1 MVYRLVIT
9 PEQKQDQNIS
19 LTLQQQHYL
28 LRVLRLQNG
37 DRFVA
42 LDGLGQS
49 WLAQINGKMAIAIK
63 TLDISTELPAAIT
76 LITALPKGSG
86 YEQVLRCCTELGVS
100 TFIPI
105 ISDRTIVKPSSNKV
119 QRWRKIVTEAA
130 EQSERQIVPTVLEP
144 VKFSVA
150 MENTTNSK
158 SDKYI
163 AVARGKL
170 PALVNSLAN
179 SRNSEIVIAT
189 GCEGGW
195 TNLEVEQA
203 IAAGYQPVSLGK
215 RILRAVTAPIVAL
228 SLAVGALE

>member
-1 MVYRLVIT
+1 
-9 PEQKQDQNIS
+9 
-19 LTLQQQHYL
+19 
-28 LRVLRLQNG
+28 
-37 DRFVA
+37 
-42 LDGLGQS
+42 
-49 WLAQINGKMAIAIK
+49 
-63 TLDISTELPAAIT
+63 
-76 LITALPKGSG
+76 
-86 YEQVLRCCTELGVS
+86 
-100 TFIPI
+100 
-105 ISDRTIVKPSSNKV
+105 
-119 QRWRKIVTEAA
+119 
-130 EQSERQIVPTVLEP
+130 
-144 VKFSVA
+144 

-170 PALVNSLAN
+170 PALGNSLTN